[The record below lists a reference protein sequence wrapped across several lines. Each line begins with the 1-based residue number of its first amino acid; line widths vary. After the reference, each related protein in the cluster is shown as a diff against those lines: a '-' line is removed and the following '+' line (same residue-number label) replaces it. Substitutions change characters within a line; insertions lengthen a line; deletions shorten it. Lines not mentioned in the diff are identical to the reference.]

1 MPTCKECIH
10 NLVCAIYGPELI
22 DIFENGEYCIEY
34 KNEADVVEV
43 VRCKDCTHRNTPD
56 CYLWYGS
63 VGDTDYFI
71 GTSDDF
77 YCSYGERSENGT

>member
-1 MPTCKECIH
+1 MSFCKDCLHNEVCTYRRNGLHCIGDK
-10 NLVCAIYGPELI
+10 CKP
-22 DIFENGEYCIEY
+22 F
-34 KNEADVVEV
+34 KSTADVVEV

>member
-43 VRCKDCTHRNTPD
+43 VRCRDCIHFYAEKGGF
-56 CYLWYGS
+56 CELHGIEFY
-63 VGDTDYFI
+63 
-71 GTSDDF
+71 SDD
-77 YCSYGERSENGT
+77 YCSYRRRRE